1 MEVLVFEIDLSPVP
15 VGAVHELGHGDM
27 TTIED

>member
-1 MEVLVFEIDLSPVP
+1 MKIPVFFIELSSVS
-15 VGAVHELGHGDM
+15 VGVVHELGHGDM